1 MKNWFKFLG
10 IIALVAVIGFA
21 MVGCGEGSA
30 LVGKWEAVENNQVF
44 GETLEFFKDRTVILS
59 ESTKAEWKID
69 KDRIIISVFGSSLI
83 GNYKISGSTLTLTY
97 DGDEYIYKKVK
108 K

>member
-21 MVGCGEGSA
+21 MVGCSEGSA
-30 LVGKWEAVENNQVF
+30 LVGKWEKDDEMT
-44 GETLEFFKDRTVILS
+44 EMTLEFFKDGTVIYGGDS
-59 ESTKAEWKID
+59 KCQWKIG
-69 KDRIIISVFGSSLI
+69 KDELIIYDSSRTRTY
-83 GNYKISGSTLTLTY
+83 NYKISGSTLTLTH

-108 K
+108 